1 MKRGVRKILF
11 YGFALAF
18 VVSATYMLMVAQGLA
33 LDVQN
38 FKLVKT
44 GAVFLKFNP
53 DDAVISVN
61 GKPQNK
67 SKGFLRSGIFLNN
80 LTPKEY
86 EIVIS
91 KNGFYSWVRK
101 LKVYPGLISS
111 ASQIKLWPDPLKE
124 TPIISKVSDFWVT
137 SLGLVYKNDR
147 DKILFDEEV
156 LKGEGV
162 VLASEKSTFLI
173 TDLGGSYFLINLENY
188 DNALNLTN
196 LFNSLKQRQLLLP
209 GEVPIKNV
217 FFHPFSSQKIL
228 IITDTSL
235 YALDIKKVQ
244 LERLLTV
251 DDSIKD
257 ASVSNSDVTVLGE
270 EAIISYSLLLKNP
283 SLYPL
288 DITNAVRI
296 GVSSDGNNIILLTK
310 NGSAFDYDKSL
321 DKSDLI
327 SENINDF
334 YFSPDKK
341 RAFLVGKDESSK
353 IYYFENFAKD
363 NEYVAHSLVELPI
376 KVEENPNFYW
386 LPGAN
391 YGILKS
397 NDSIYAV
404 ELDSGSLQSQ
414 NYYKLE
420 SSVIKF
426 IWSKKLYILKSN
438 GTLFEVEGI

>member
-1 MKRGVRKILF
+1 MFVLT
-11 YGFALAF
+11 F
-18 VVSATYMLMVAQGLA
+18 VVSATYMLAVAQGWA
-33 LDVQN
+33 LDVKGLK
-38 FKLVKT
+38 FVKT
-44 GAVFLKFNP
+44 GGIFLRFHP

-61 GKPQNK
+61 NRPQK
-67 SKGFLRSGIFLNN
+67 DSRGFLSSDIFLNN

-86 EIVIS
+86 EITLH
-91 KNGFYSWVRK
+91 KEGFYPWARK
-101 LKVYPGLISS
+101 FKVAPGLISS
-111 ASQIKLWPDPLKE
+111 ASQIELWPDTLKE
-124 TPIISKVSDFWVT
+124 SPIVSGISDFWVT
-137 SLGLVYKNDR
+137 PLGLVYKD
-147 DKILFDEEV
+147 DKGRILFNKDV
-156 LKGEGV
+156 LRGENV
-162 VLASEKSTFLI
+162 VLASEKSSIII
-173 TDLGGSYFLINLENY
+173 TDSGGNYFLTNLEGDHNV
-188 DNALNLTN
+188 LNLTN
-196 LFNSLKQRQLLLP
+196 LFNSLKQRQLFLP
-209 GEVPIKNV
+209 GEVPIKKV

-376 KVEENPNFYW
+376 KVEENHNFYW